1 MNLFKPDG
9 LVRAIAHGIGGAFR
23 GRVLL
28 LWIAFLALPTLLVAV
43 AQWQTLV
50 PHLAWSV
57 HADEWAS
64 RINVPML
71 GDLIMALSRESSS
84 LVPNLGQALVLSLL
98 LSPFLNGML
107 IRQLYLDRALGF
119 RELLRAG
126 IEEYGRMFRFLLVA
140 LIPLAIALAASA
152 AVRTMVNKHAEA
164 AIYSADADMM
174 TYLFLLIAGLLLITA
189 LTSID
194 SGRAQFVVDG
204 RLRSAFRAWWRGL
217 KLTLRRPLATLGV
230 YALTT
235 ILSLL
240 LAAAFGLLRLH
251 VPAGGFGSLAL
262 GLIISQLIVASL
274 AWGRIARLVGLVR
287 LARKRRPDFGYG

>member
-1 MNLFKPDG
+1 MNLFKSDG
-9 LVRAIAHGIGGAFR
+9 LARASVYGMRSAFR
-23 GRVLL
+23 GRLLL
-28 LWIAFLALPTLLVAV
+28 LWILFLALPTLLVAF

-64 RINVPML
+64 GINVPL
-71 GDLIMALSRESSS
+71 IGDLYMALSRESTSP
-84 LVPNLGQALVLSLL
+84 VPNVGLALVLSLL

-107 IRQLYLDRALGF
+107 IRQLYVDRALGF

-140 LIPLAIALAASA
+140 LIPLSIALVASA
-152 AVRTMVNKHAEA
+152 GVRKMTKKHAEA
-164 AIYSADADMM
+164 AIYSADVNTM
-174 TYLFLLIAGLLLITA
+174 TYVFLVIAGLFLITA

-204 RLRSAFRAWWRGL
+204 RLRSAFKAWWRGL

-230 YALTT
+230 YTLITL
-235 ILSLL
+235 LSLL

-251 VPAGGFGSLAL
+251 TPSAGFGGFVL
-262 GLIISQLIVASL
+262 GVIISQLIVASL
-274 AWGRIARLVGLVR
+274 AWGRIARLAGLAQ
-287 LARKRRPDFGYG
+287 LARKRRVGFGN